1 MSSKGIFRLGNW
13 CFILSNPI
21 KMVKTTPTL
30 PKMDPTKFPEIAQA
44 LKIGTFDSDTI
55 QVKEGLERHTF
66 DMKTMK
72 EKEFRYLV
80 DNLMLDLF

>member
-1 MSSKGIFRLGNW
+1 
-13 CFILSNPI
+13 
-21 KMVKTTPTL
+21 
-30 PKMDPTKFPEIAQA
+30 MDPTKFPEFAQF
-44 LKIGTFDSDTI
+44 LKVKNFDSNTI

-80 DNLMLDLF
+80 DNLMLDIF